1 MSFPFPNADARRPI
15 PMPEHPSPDDALQSL
30 LIRTMTLMCFRN
42 SMLEDFHAGLT
53 PVTRTG
59 DYSDVTVIDADGRRI
74 PWPDVSHIDDD
85 QMRDLMRQVVDR
97 LHTFT
102 VRSSEPDFLDSIGP
116 WMNVANR
123 WDEPTLVES
132 FLPAPTEDTTQP

>member
-30 LIRTMTLMCFRN
+30 LVRTMVLVCVRN
-42 SMLEDFHAGLT
+42 SKIEDIHAGLT
-53 PVTRTG
+53 PVTKTG

-74 PWPDVSHIDDD
+74 AWPDVSHIDDE

-102 VRSSEPDFLDSIGP
+102 ARSGEPNFLDRIAPWIG
-116 WMNVANR
+116 VASR
-123 WDEPTLVES
+123 WDEPKLVES